1 MPLPA
6 SSFSGPT
13 TQSLSLSNTMTKEE
27 RVAIGR
33 WGEEY
38 VFNQLKQQQADN
50 ESNLTVEWMNEM
62 EESGLP
68 YDLTLSTGNKVVEFI
83 EVKSTRTM
91 EKGVFEI
98 SMNELDQAAIHGSTY
113 CIYRV
118 FNAGNSALCRVI
130 RMKNPVSLV
139 RQRKIQL
146 ALIMQ

>member
-1 MPLPA
+1 M
-6 SSFSGPT
+6 
-13 TQSLSLSNTMTKEE
+13 QSLTMANTLTKEE
-27 RVAIGR
+27 REAIGR

-38 VFNQLKQQQADN
+38 VFNQLKQQHA
-50 ESNLTVEWMNEM
+50 ESASNLTVEWVNEQ

-68 YDLTLSTGNKVVEFI
+68 YDLTLSSGGKVVEYI

-113 CIYRV
+113 SIYRV
-118 FNAGNSALCRVI
+118 FNAGNPALCRVI

-139 RQRKIQL
+139 RQHKIQL
-146 ALIMQ
+146 ALVMQ